1 MTPEDTEGVVALAI
15 TMSLLGGLAGLAVYV
30 WYSLALSKLFTKIG
44 VDSWRGWVP
53 VLNEMEILARGG
65 VPGWSVVYYFIPV
78 VNLYGLY
85 LKVTAVHRINV
96 ELGRGAGMTVLGV
109 LLPPVWASVLGWG
122 PTRAVAGVYDKRV
135 ESMLG
140 SGDAPAPSVASGPLG
155 EGAPPVARPAPFTQV
170 ASDPSGYALPVARPV
185 APPPAPAFAP
195 PSAVHEDA
203 PVVSPLADDAE
214 PDAAS
219 EPSTAPAAVIHNPWA
234 PRQPGSDAPAPPPII
249 SAPPVITPVDEPVAP
264 VEHVAAPEPDPVV
277 APQTAAEPV
286 AFVEPQP
293 VVEPVAAPAVQLDVE
308 PLAFVEPQPVAV
320 QPTAEPDLDATSV
333 AQPSVAS
340 VLAPDDDDDEL
351 DRTVVVDRR
360 PVVPW
365 KLRTDDG
372 FEVALTASKI
382 VLGRNPASTELDVEA
397 IAIPDTTRTLSK
409 THARLDLVDGE
420 WTVTDLQSTNGV
432 LLGSDG
438 AEELIAVG
446 EAVALRSRFVLGKVG
461 MTLSFEPAS

>member
-15 TMSLLGGLAGLAVYV
+15 TMSLLGGLAGLVVYV

-85 LKVTAVHRINV
+85 LKATAVHRINL

-109 LLPPVWASVLGWG
+109 LLPPVWASILGWG

-155 EGAPPVARPAPFTQV
+155 EGAPPVSRPAPFTQV

-203 PVVSPLADDAE
+203 PVVSSVPDVAE

-219 EPSTAPAAVIHNPWA
+219 EPATAPAAVIHNPWA

-249 SAPPVITPVDEPVAP
+249 SAPPVITPVDEPAAV
-264 VEHVAAPEPDPVV
+264 VEHVAAP
-277 APQTAAEPV
+277 
-286 AFVEPQP
+286 
-293 VVEPVAAPAVQLDVE
+293 E

-340 VLAPDDDDDEL
+340 FLAPDDDDDEL

-420 WTVTDLQSTNGV
+420 WTVTDLHSTNGV
-432 LLGSDG
+432 LLGADG